1 MKTRTELSDREI
13 AFVEALLGKGA
24 DGKAMAAGRAYERA
38 GYRARGA
45 SADSLASK
53 MLRKDKVAAQIKR
66 RRREIAEASQIEKWQ
81 LVDWLS
87 RALLTP
93 IGEIDADS
101 DLAQEV
107 TEESVGEEI
116 LRTKT
121 KVVGKIE
128 AGKLL
133 ATLLNWNAPVKVELD
148 GTEKLAEI
156 IRLTR
161 KGGT

>member
-133 ATLLNWNAPVKVELD
+133 ATLLNWTEPEKHEVKF
-148 GTEKLAEI
+148 EI
-156 IRLTR
+156 VI
-161 KGGT
+161 GGHADA